1 MTEPAGFVLLGG
13 RPCLD
18 LVGTLGR
25 RHAEPV
31 ERIPDAA
38 VLADWLVA
46 AGVLATRPAAT
57 DGQLADLRDLREAVH
72 RLTRAT
78 MAGQHWAGA
87 DVTLVNEVA
96 ARPDLAPQLPVG
108 THGAVPTAPSV
119 PAPLRAPGHPVDAAL
134 ATLAR
139 DAVALLTGARTARIK
154 ECEYPDCSLLF
165 FDDSQSGARRW
176 CSMDRC
182 GNLAKIAGYRKRV
195 RSRPS

>member
-31 ERIPDAA
+31 ERVPDAA
-38 VLADWLVA
+38 TLAEWLVA

-57 DGQLADLRDLREAVH
+57 DGQLGDIRDLREAVH

-78 MAGQHWAGA
+78 MTGQPWAGA

-96 ARPDLAPQLPVG
+96 ARPDLAPQLPTDLDAAATAEPA
-108 THGAVPTAPSV
+108 TH
-119 PAPLRAPGHPVDAAL
+119 RAPGHPVDAAL

-195 RSRPS
+195 RSRTS